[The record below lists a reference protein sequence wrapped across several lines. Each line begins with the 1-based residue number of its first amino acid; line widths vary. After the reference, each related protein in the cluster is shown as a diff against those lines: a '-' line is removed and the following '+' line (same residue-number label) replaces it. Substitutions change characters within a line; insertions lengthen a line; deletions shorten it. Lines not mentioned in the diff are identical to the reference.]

1 LPIVLAEIVK
11 QPDYFASAIPLVPA
25 DLRHFVMWITAEGD
39 FRYRPKKTPCE
50 MLTLSQGGEAAGR
63 LAMLSA
69 RVDVFPGAVWGVQSK
84 AKIPVPTS
92 TEAQERVLNA
102 LLDSALHDEHRNPLD
117 FVASVAV
124 HGLVLAALIIVP
136 MLFTQVIDLRA
147 LQLTYLVAPMPPA
160 AAAPPPPAA
169 AVVQKLAPRKLVPFN
184 PAQLVAPSVIP
195 QRVAMVREP
204 EAAPEVGGGVIGGVA
219 GGTAGGVLNGIIG
232 GTTMP
237 AAPAPVAAA
246 PEKKEKQVL
255 RVGGDVQPPHKLYS
269 PAPKYPALAESAHV
283 HGAVLIEATIDEKGN
298 VVNARAVEGHP
309 LLIPEALRT
318 VMLWRYEPTYL
329 NGVPF
334 PVQMT
339 VTVTFSFAS

>member
-1 LPIVLAEIVK
+1 
-11 QPDYFASAIPLVPA
+11 
-25 DLRHFVMWITAEGD
+25 
-39 FRYRPKKTPCE
+39 
-50 MLTLSQGGEAAGR
+50 MLN
-63 LAMLSA
+63 A
-69 RVDVFPGAVWGVQSK
+69 RVDVFPGAVWGAQSR
-84 AKIPVPTS
+84 AEIPVPSS

-102 LLDSALHDEHRNPLD
+102 LLDSALHNERRHPLEWA
-117 FVASVAV
+117 ASVVV
-124 HGLVLAALIIVP
+124 HGVLLAALIIVP
-136 MLFTQVIDLRA
+136 MLFTQAIDLRA

-160 AAAPPPPAA
+160 AAPPPPPVA

-195 QRVAMVREP
+195 QKVAIVREP
-204 EAAPEVGGGVIGGVA
+204 EAAPEVGGGVIGGI
-219 GGTAGGVLNGIIG
+219 GGGATGGVLGGIIG

-237 AAPAPVAAA
+237 TAPPAAASA

-255 RVGGDVQPPHKLYS
+255 RVGGDVQPPRKLYA

-283 HGAVLIEATIDEKGN
+283 HGAVMIEAMIDEKGN
-298 VVNARAVEGHP
+298 VVNARAVQGHP

-318 VMLWRYEPTYL
+318 VMLWKYEPTYL

-339 VTVTFSFAS
+339 VTVNFSFAS